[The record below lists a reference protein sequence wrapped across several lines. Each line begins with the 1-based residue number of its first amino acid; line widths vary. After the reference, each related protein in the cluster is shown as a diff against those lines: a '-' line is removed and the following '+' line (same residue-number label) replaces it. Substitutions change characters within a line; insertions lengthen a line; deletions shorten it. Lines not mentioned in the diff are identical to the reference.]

1 MKPSTW
7 KYILGEA
14 GRGIK
19 KNTLMSV
26 AAVTTVTLSLLTLAL
41 VLLLVFNFNHL
52 AGTLESQMQVVAYL
66 DDNLPAPRVAELDAQ
81 IKAIEGVSEVAYV
94 TKAEALERLKAE
106 FGVDSDILAAVEDM
120 NPLPDSFEIA
130 AADPEQISAIAG
142 QVAELA
148 GVAEVNYGQEILE
161 LLLSLT
167 SVIRYGG
174 AALLVAFILATV
186 MIIANAIRMT
196 VVARR
201 REVAIMKLVG
211 ATDALIRWPFLLEGV
226 LLGLAGAVVTAALV
240 WAGYSWVVGA
250 MQRSLPFVP
259 IVAEWQPIL
268 LVLALLIVG
277 GVVIGAVGST
287 ISIRRFLRV

>member
-120 NPLPDSFEIA
+120 NPLRDSFEIA